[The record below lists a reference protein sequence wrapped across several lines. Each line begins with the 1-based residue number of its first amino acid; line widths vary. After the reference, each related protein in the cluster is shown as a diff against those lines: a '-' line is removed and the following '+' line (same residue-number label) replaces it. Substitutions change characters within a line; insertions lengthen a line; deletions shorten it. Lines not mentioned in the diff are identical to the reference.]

1 VNTLRVELA
10 LDLEGFIEAQGEAL
24 RRPTMREAAARAL
37 VRAGDIVSPAIV
49 YGWFPVHY
57 LDRRRADVGGIV
69 FELGRHG
76 DLLAAAASAFV
87 AVVSIGPALE
97 EESREL
103 QAAGRALDSFMLDA
117 AGIYCVGKLIETA
130 RSIVEQDAAERGW
143 GVGAELAPGQLS
155 GWAIAEQRLIAQLL
169 DLASIG
175 VSVTGSGMLVPQKSA
190 SIMVGTGPE
199 YDSSEVRSPC
209 EYCDVS
215 ETCRY
220 RH

>member
-1 VNTLRVELA
+1 MTTLRIEPS
-10 LDLEGFIEAQGEAL
+10 LDLQEFVESQGEAF
-24 RRPTMREAAARAL
+24 RRPAMQEAAERALARA
-37 VRAGDIVSPAIV
+37 GQIVSPAIA
-49 YGWFPVHY
+49 YDWFPVRY
-57 LDRRRADVGGIV
+57 LHRGRAEVGGIV

-76 DLLAAAASAFV
+76 NLLAPAALAFL
-87 AVVSIGPALE
+87 AVVSIGAALE
-97 EESREL
+97 GESREL

-117 AGIYCVGKLIETA
+117 AGVYCVGKLIETA
-130 RSIVEQDAAERGW
+130 RSIVEKDAASRGW

-155 GWAIAEQRLIAQLL
+155 GWAIAEQQLIGRLL

-190 SIMVGTGPE
+190 SIVVGTGPE

-209 EYCDVS
+209 EYCEVS